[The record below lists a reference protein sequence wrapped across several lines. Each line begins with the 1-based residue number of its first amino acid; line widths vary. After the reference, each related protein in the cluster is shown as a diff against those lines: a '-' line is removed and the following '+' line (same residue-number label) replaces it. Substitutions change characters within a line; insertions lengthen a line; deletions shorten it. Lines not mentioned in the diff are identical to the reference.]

1 MILLLFILIPILIVI
16 LLVLFVPTRNN
27 NYYYASKKQ
36 YEDLLYLKNKYEV
49 VKSKQL
55 YDFFYK
61 LKEMTFT
68 VISDS
73 YMDDDISVID
83 KIKIGRILKKI
94 SKMQLDITLMNIKKG
109 E

>member
-1 MILLLFILIPILIVI
+1 MILLLFILIPIFIII
-16 LLVLFVPTRNN
+16 LLVLFVPIRNN

-36 YEDLLYLKNKYEV
+36 YEDLLNLKKKYEV

-61 LKEMTFT
+61 LKDMTFT

-73 YMDDDISVID
+73 YMDNDISVID

-94 SKMQLDITLMNIKKG
+94 SKMHLDITLMNVNKG
-109 E
+109 